1 MPPSPTRYMS
11 EIKSQLERYAE
22 VATQILAIRKE
33 AEDECEAIMKRALQV
48 ETSYRPKSPLEIP
61 DHPTL
66 LCQNDKN

>member
-1 MPPSPTRYMS
+1 MAETS
-11 EIKSQLERYAE
+11 KLERITEA
-22 VATQILAIRKE
+22 ATLCLELRKKC
-33 AEDECEAIMKRALQV
+33 EDECESIMKRALQV